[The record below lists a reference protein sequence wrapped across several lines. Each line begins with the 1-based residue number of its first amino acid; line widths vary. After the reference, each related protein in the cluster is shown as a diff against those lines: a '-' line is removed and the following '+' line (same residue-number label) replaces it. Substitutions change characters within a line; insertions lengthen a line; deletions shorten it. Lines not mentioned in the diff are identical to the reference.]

1 MNTVLICDAAPGG
14 KGFFRPRVPAALVP
28 VFGRISID
36 RALEQIHREGGTEV
50 IVLASDRP
58 HLVRAALAS
67 GSHWGMRVQVE
78 AVEGVLS
85 AEVARLRFADG
96 FATAGDISVRRLSDS
111 NGLSPAAG
119 AEPGRDLFVRLLET
133 GNPPGLVTMRQS
145 EPGIWV
151 SSRARVNASAELV
164 APVWIGP
171 SVRVAAGA
179 VVGPGTIVEAGALI
193 EPEAR
198 LVAAWIG
205 PDTYVG
211 RGAELVEVEVWGN
224 LIQARAGGGLLDV
237 SDTFVLAD
245 LRNRGGATCGLL
257 SRCCAALLLA
267 LTLPVVLP
275 WMLWRAVRKRPIL
288 GHREV
293 HLSGCGRGVPSV
305 RMLRSLAGV
314 PGLRSRWPELLEVLR
329 GRMRLVG
336 NRPLARRALAGLGAA
351 RRELWTRKPSGIFSL
366 ADAESIDGD
375 RAGAAQ
381 SHAAWFTT
389 HDHPGLRASIF
400 FRCLFRALFP
410 RSASFPKTR
419 TQTIS

>member
-1 MNTVLICDAAPGG
+1 MNTLLICDATPGG

-28 VFGRISID
+28 VFGRSSID
-36 RALEQIHREGGTEV
+36 RALEQIHREGGAEV

-78 AVEGVLS
+78 AVESVLS
-85 AEVARLRFADG
+85 ADVARLRFSDG
-96 FATAGDISVRRLSDS
+96 FATAGDISVRRLSES
-111 NGLSPAAG
+111 NKLSAAAG
-119 AEPGRDLFVRLLET
+119 AEPGRELFARLLESGT
-133 GNPPGLVTMRQS
+133 QPDLVTMRQTA
-145 EPGIWV
+145 PGIWA
-151 SSRARVNASAELV
+151 SSRARVHPAAKLV

-171 SVRVAAGA
+171 SVRIAAGA
-179 VVGPGTIVEAGALI
+179 EIGPGTIIEAGALV

-211 RGAELVEVEVWGN
+211 RGAELVEAEVWGSV
-224 LIQARAGGGLLDV
+224 IQAKAGGGLLDV

-245 LRNRGGATCGLL
+245 LRNRGAEATGLL
-257 SRCCAALLLA
+257 SRGAAAMLLA
-267 LTLPVVLP
+267 LTLPVALP
-275 WMLWRAVRKRPIL
+275 WMLWRVMRKRPVFIP
-288 GHREV
+288 REV

-305 RMLRSLAGV
+305 RMLRSLAEV
-314 PGLRSRWPELLEVLR
+314 SGLRSRWPELFEVLC

-336 NRPLARRALAGLGAA
+336 NRPLPRRSLAGLGAA

-389 HDHPGLRASIF
+389 HDRPGLRASIF
-400 FRCLFRALFP
+400 FRCLFRTLFP
-410 RSASFPKTR
+410 WTAPFPKTR
-419 TQTIS
+419 TQTVS